1 MTTSFRFTKMLLNQC
16 QGLNSILTLKNHSK
30 NLTESE
36 KQRHKGQQK
45 DKANFFINSQPDYV
59 QCLLVDKD
67 MSDKEH
73 NI

>member
-1 MTTSFRFTKMLLNQC
+1 MLLNQC
-16 QGLNSILTLKNHSK
+16 QSLNSILTLKNHSK
-30 NLTESE
+30 NLRESE
-36 KQRHKGQQK
+36 KQHNKGQQK